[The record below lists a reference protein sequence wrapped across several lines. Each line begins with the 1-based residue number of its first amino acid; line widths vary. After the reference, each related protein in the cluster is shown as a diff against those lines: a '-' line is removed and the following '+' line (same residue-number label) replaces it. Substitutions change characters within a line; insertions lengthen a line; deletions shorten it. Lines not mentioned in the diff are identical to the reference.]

1 MFKQNISIVGVPIL
15 YNILEEIKENLSF
28 KVYKFDSPEDF
39 FNSFSNDNIN
49 NKDYFII
56 TEIHNKDFF
65 FKKKI
70 NLKNIFFILKK
81 NNNLENIDIYNNAK
95 CPISINS
102 LIEKINIL
110 LIKIKY
116 NFQSEI
122 KIKKYSL
129 DLNSRFISYNDKK
142 LKLTEREMDI
152 ILFLK
157 EKKEPQKINQLQNK
171 VWRYSTELETHTV
184 ETHIYRLRK
193 KISENFKD
201 DKFIISTDKGYSIE

>member
-39 FNSFSNDNIN
+39 FNSFSNDNTN

-81 NNNLENIDIYNNAK
+81 NNNLENIDIL
-95 CPISINS
+95 S
-102 LIEKINIL
+102 LI
-110 LIKIKY
+110 
-116 NFQSEI
+116 
-122 KIKKYSL
+122 
-129 DLNSRFISYNDKK
+129 
-142 LKLTEREMDI
+142 
-152 ILFLK
+152 
-157 EKKEPQKINQLQNK
+157 
-171 VWRYSTELETHTV
+171 
-184 ETHIYRLRK
+184 HI
-193 KISENFKD
+193 
-201 DKFIISTDKGYSIE
+201 